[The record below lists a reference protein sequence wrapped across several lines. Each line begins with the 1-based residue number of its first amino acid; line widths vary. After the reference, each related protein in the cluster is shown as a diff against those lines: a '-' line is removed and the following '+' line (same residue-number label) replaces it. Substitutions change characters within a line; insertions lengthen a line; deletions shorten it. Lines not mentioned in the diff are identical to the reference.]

1 MTSANTG
8 KEEDLPIEVEGE
20 VIAADAGALVKAPST
35 VLAAGLS
42 RARAFRR
49 HTRAEKT
56 EKAYA
61 GAWARFRAWGA
72 ANGVPTLPTSP
83 EIVEMYAGHLAS
95 EGCRISTLEQFL
107 SAGTHYHRASG
118 YDFPRGAPSVRET
131 LKGIRKGMGLGRV
144 KRAPLGLAELAV
156 ACERIENLR
165 DRALLTVG
173 WFCALRSASL
183 VAIRREDVRLV
194 RVVQDNPIDDDR
206 NPNGLM
212 VHLPRSKTDQQGEGD
227 DVAAVAQ
234 DVVSVCPVRA
244 LMAYFAA
251 KKFEP
256 NDLIFPM
263 SERTVSRRVKRL
275 VANAEHGHKTMREIE
290 ACASCAATARR
301 FGSHSLRR
309 GVATGMAQAGAGERE
324 IMRQGKWTSE
334 KIARGYMDDATLFV
348 NNPTK
353 GLSARL
359 IPQSVPVP
367 PVKTETTKT
376 AVKTKAAMRRRGRRR
391 RHRRW

>member
-1 MTSANTG
+1 MTSTPTG
-8 KEEDLPIEVEGE
+8 KEDDAPIEVEGE
-20 VIAADAGALVKAPST
+20 VVAVDAGALVKASS
-35 VLAAGLS
+35 AAHAVSLS
-42 RARAFRR
+42 RAREFRR
-49 HTRAEKT
+49 HTRADKT

-61 GAWARFRAWGA
+61 GAWSRFRAWGA

-107 SAGTHYHRASG
+107 SAGTYYHRASG
-118 YDFPRGAPSVRET
+118 YDFPRSTPGVRET
-131 LKGIRKGMGLGRV
+131 LKGIRKKMGLGRV
-144 KRAPLGLAELAV
+144 KRAPLGLADLAA

-183 VAIRREDVRLV
+183 IAIRREHVRLV
-194 RVVQDNPIDDDR
+194 RVVRDNPIDDDQ
-206 NPNGLM
+206 NPNGLII
-212 VHLPRSKTDQQGEGD
+212 HLPRSKTDQQGEGD

-234 DVVSVCPVRA
+234 DVESVCPVRA
-244 LMAYFAA
+244 LVAYFVAN
-251 KKFEP
+251 KFEP

-275 VANAEHGHKTMREIE
+275 VTNAEHGHKTMREIE
-290 ACASCAATARR
+290 ACASCAATAKR

-334 KIARGYMDDATLFV
+334 KVARGYMDDATLFV

-359 IPQSVPVP
+359 VP
-367 PVKTETTKT
+367 PKPVVAPQVPEKST
-376 AVKTKAAMRRRGRRR
+376 VQSRRR
-391 RHRRW
+391 RRRRRSLFTRER

>member
-1 MTSANTG
+1 MTSTSAG
-8 KEEDLPIEVEGE
+8 KEEDPPIEVEGE
-20 VIAADAGALVKAPST
+20 VVAADVGALVKASSAT
-35 VLAAGLS
+35 LAAGLS
-42 RARAFRR
+42 RARGFRR

-61 GAWARFRAWGA
+61 GAWERFRAWGA
-72 ANGVPTLPTSP
+72 TNGVPTLPTSP

-107 SAGTHYHRASG
+107 SAGTYYHRASG
-118 YDFPRGAPSVRET
+118 YDFPRGAPGVRET
-131 LKGIRKGMGLGRV
+131 LKGIRKKMGSGRV
-144 KRAPLGLAELAV
+144 KRAPLGLSELAA
-156 ACERIENLR
+156 ACEHIENLQ

-183 VAIRREDVRLV
+183 VAIRREHVRLV
-194 RVVQDNPIDDDR
+194 RVVQDNPIDDDQ
-206 NPNGLM
+206 NPNGLI

-234 DVVSVCPVRA
+234 DVEAVCPVRA
-244 LMAYFAA
+244 LVAYFASVT
-251 KKFEP
+251 FGP
-256 NDLIFPM
+256 DDLIFPM
-263 SERTVSRRVKRL
+263 SERTVSRRVKKL
-275 VANAEHGHKTMREIE
+275 VANVEHGHKTMREIE
-290 ACASCAATARR
+290 ACASCAAVASR

-309 GVATGMAQAGAGERE
+309 GVATGMAQAGAGERA

-334 KIARGYMDDATLFV
+334 KVARGYMDDATLFV

-359 IPQSVPVP
+359 VPQKPD
-367 PVKTETTKT
+367 PVKDATG
-376 AVKTKAAMRRRGRRR
+376 AASARSRRR
-391 RHRRW
+391 RRRRRARFER